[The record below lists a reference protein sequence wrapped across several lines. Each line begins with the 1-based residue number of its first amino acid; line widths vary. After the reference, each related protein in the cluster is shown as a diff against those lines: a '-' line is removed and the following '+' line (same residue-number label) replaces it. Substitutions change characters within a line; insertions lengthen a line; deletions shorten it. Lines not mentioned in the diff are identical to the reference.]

1 MVCMGLISM
10 AVMANIEK
18 RWELCLLILITIC
31 LVMLFT
37 T

>member
-1 MVCMGLISM
+1 MVCMGLLAM

-18 RWELCLLILITIC
+18 RWELCLWIVIATLLVLI
-31 LVMLFT
+31 FT